1 MDKPSGKSLVQELKC
16 SLCLFCIGGFLY
28 NIIEV
33 LWRGYS
39 HWTMF
44 FVGGA
49 CFNLI
54 GRIHTFCRKGLFQR
68 CVLCALAVTS
78 VEFLSGCLFNL
89 KMKLNVWDYSGM
101 LFNIKGQ
108 VCLLYSVLWGFLSL
122 IAAPIYSRCRTRLR
136 DGRPK
141 TPELTVIPGGKGT
154 EMELTDIAE

>member
-1 MDKPSGKSLVQELKC
+1 MTRLSKRQLFHELKC
-16 SLCLFCIGGFLY
+16 GVCLFCIGGFLY

-49 CFNLI
+49 CFHLI
-54 GRIHTFCRKGLFQR
+54 GRVQRFCRGGLFHR
-68 CVLCALAVTS
+68 CALCALAVTS
-78 VEFLSGCLFNL
+78 VEFFSGCLFNL

-101 LFNIKGQ
+101 FLNVKGQ

-122 IAAPIYSRCRTRLR
+122 IAMPIYANCRTRLE
-136 DGRPK
+136 GGEPK
-141 TPELTVIPGGKGT
+141 LPTLRFLTGKKAENT
-154 EMELTDIAE
+154 EEAAAE

>member
-1 MDKPSGKSLVQELKC
+1 MTRLSKRQLFHELKC
-16 SLCLFCIGGFLY
+16 GVCLFCIGGFLY

-49 CFNLI
+49 CFPAS
-54 GRIHTFCRKGLFQR
+54 GGLVKKIDDSLLFHR
-68 CVLCALAVTS
+68 CALCALAVTS
-78 VEFLSGCLFNL
+78 VEFFSGCLFNL

-101 LFNIKGQ
+101 FLNVKGQ

-122 IAAPIYSRCRTRLR
+122 IAMPIYANCRTRLE
-136 DGRPK
+136 GGEPK
-141 TPELTVIPGGKGT
+141 LPTLRFLTGKKAEST
-154 EMELTDIAE
+154 EEAAAE